1 MAREPEESLDDAT
14 WDKLTPDLKG
24 EPTNYWTHSQMAPC
38 YSHVTKQLWNYNLGL
53 SDFAKQENVLDLY
66 TTSAAGRGRIPSDLL
81 GKLEPQF
88 RQLSEAPRQLGGYRA
103 QVQESSIPPGH
114 VLLLQLG
121 SDPCMG
127 WQWGDI
133 GAIYICISRWNL
145 ILRRFHKVRGW
156 LDGH

>member
-1 MAREPEESLDDAT
+1 MARDPEESLDDAT
-14 WDKLTPDLKG
+14 WDKLTSDLKG
-24 EPTNYWTHSQMAPC
+24 EPTNYWTHSQTAPC
-38 YSHVTKQLWNYNLGL
+38 YSHVTKQLSNYALRL
-53 SDFAKQENVLDLY
+53 PDFAKTENVLDLY

-81 GKLEPQF
+81 GTLERQF
-88 RQLSEAPRQLGGYRA
+88 RQLSEAPHQLGGYPA

-127 WQWGDI
+127 WQWGDV
-133 GAIYICISRWNL
+133 GAIYFCISRRNL
-145 ILRRFHKVRGW
+145 FLRRFHNVHGW